1 VLNGED
7 LMQMNTILQAAPDSA
22 GTIGT
27 ATAKSLAPGT
37 VLVPAINLALATDTL
52 QLAGMLAAG
61 SRFAVSNQEHDAIQ
75 SQPRVVV
82 LGVVEVPSDQ
92 PLTTGLDLARSYRA
106 LLDFLP
112 SQVEVGGRQVR
123 VEHLVKVARDI
134 PSAVHGA
141 VAEEHAGLVLFHW
154 KGYAREPKRYVYG
167 RTLDAILK
175 QPPCNVLLVRPEGW
189 RDASRVLLPVRGGPS
204 AEQAL
209 DLALIM
215 SKHLHLPLTVLHN
228 VQPTPPNSDASS
240 EGATAPSEAL
250 DEEPYVVFG
259 EYLETARSLNSVPIT
274 VVQTA
279 GSDAAA
285 TLLEKAQEHDL
296 VIMGMAAPASQ
307 PDKAVEAQSPKSKV
321 QSLKSQFESLKSK
334 VQRGRAGETQNS
346 KLKTQNYIPLPLV
359 VAQKKGPPLMVL
371 RTAAPLDLHSY
382 VRKAR
387 TRRARKGWSDLPFE
401 QWFVENT
408 YHGDEFRDGDEFMR
422 LKRAS
427 GLTISVALLTSNDAR
442 HIYSILTGLRRVL
455 NEMHPIADQIA
466 VIDAGSTDGTVDIAR
481 SLGVEV
487 YSAEEILPEQGHL
500 YGRGESWW
508 KSLAV
513 LRGDITVWL
522 DPRAQRFHPTTAMSL
537 AGPLLRVPS
546 LHFVKAFAPSRYE
559 ATGGKHRPE
568 LDLAAATEEHLAYDI
583 NWGGSML
590 PKRDQAG
597 LPGSKVRV
605 QALKP
610 EDLMA
615 LDASQVA
622 MLPPQTIMQVFHPS
636 LAGVMSPFSRDMAGR
651 RAAMLSVPVFTG
663 ESLDIGILLS
673 VASEYG
679 TRSLAQVELQHAR
692 PAPPPQPGR
701 RSAIEILQVL
711 NRRLQDA
718 EMRRCAASL
727 AERLQKEVEGPG
739 SVTPDDPRA
748 FEVRALGPIER
759 PAMRTILNAAADVSA

>member
-1 VLNGED
+1 MGS
-7 LMQMNTILQAAPDSA
+7 AA
-22 GTIGT
+22 
-27 ATAKSLAPGT
+27 AKSLAPGT
-37 VLVPAINLALATDTL
+37 VLVPAINLAVMTDTL
-52 QLAGMLAAG
+52 KLAGMLAAG
-61 SRFAVSNQEHDAIQ
+61 SHFALSDQVYEAIRA
-75 SQPRVVV
+75 QPRVVV
-82 LGVVEVPSDQ
+82 LGVVEVPPDQ
-92 PLTTGLDLARSYRA
+92 PLSTGLDLARSYRA

-112 SQVEVGGRQVR
+112 SHVEVSGRQVR

-141 VAEEHAGLVLFHW
+141 VAEEHAGLLLFHW
-154 KGYAREPKRYVYG
+154 KGYAREPKRHTYG

-175 QPPCNVLLVRPEGW
+175 QPPCDVLLVRPEGW
-189 RDASRVLLPVRGGPS
+189 RDAGRVLLPVRGGPS
-204 AEQAL
+204 AEHAL

-215 SKHLHLPLTVLHN
+215 SEHLHLPLTVLHN
-228 VQPTPPNSDASS
+228 VQPAPNSNATPSDV
-240 EGATAPSEAL
+240 TAPPTEAL
-250 DEEPYVVFG
+250 EEEPYVIFG
-259 EYLETARSLNSVPIT
+259 EYLEAARSLHSVPIT

-285 TLLEKAQEHDL
+285 SLLEKAHEHDL
-296 VIMGMAAPASQ
+296 VIMGMAAPSSQ
-307 PDKAVEAQSPKSKV
+307 PDKYEEAKSPKSRV

-334 VQRGRAGETQNS
+334 VQRTKPDETQNS
-346 KLKTQNYIPLPLV
+346 KLKTQNSKSLPLPLV

-382 VRKAR
+382 VRKR
-387 TRRARKGWSDLPFE
+387 TRRARKGWPDLPFE

-408 YHGDEFRDGDEFMR
+408 YHGDEFRDGDEFIR
-422 LKRAS
+422 LKRES

-466 VIDAGSTDGTVDIAR
+466 VIDTGSTDGTADIAR

-487 YSAEEILPEQGHL
+487 YAADEILPEQGHL
-500 YGRGESWW
+500 YGRGETWW

-546 LHFVKAFAPSRYE
+546 LRFVKAFAPVRYE
-559 ATGGKHRPE
+559 ATGGRHSPE
-568 LDLAAATEEHLAYDI
+568 LDLATVEGGDQRDI

-622 MLPPQTIMQVFHPS
+622 ALPPQTIMQVFCPS
-636 LAGVMSPFSRDMAGR
+636 LAGVMAPFSRDMAGR

-663 ESLDIGILLS
+663 ENPDIGILLS
-673 VASEYG
+673 VAAEYG

-692 PAPPPQPGR
+692 PAPPPQPGLHG
-701 RSAIEILQVL
+701 AIEILQVL
-711 NRRLQDA
+711 TLRLQDTH
-718 EMRRCAASL
+718 MRRCAASL
-727 AERLQKEVEGPG
+727 AERLQREVEGPG
-739 SVTPDDPRA
+739 NVTPDDPRV
-748 FEVRALGPIER
+748 FEVRALGPMER
-759 PAMRTILNAAADVSA
+759 PPMRTVLNVAADVSA

>member
-1 VLNGED
+1 
-7 LMQMNTILQAAPDSA
+7 MNTVIQTAPDNA
-22 GTIGT
+22 ATMGT
-27 ATAKSLAPGT
+27 AAAKSLAPGT
-37 VLVPAINLALATDTL
+37 VLVPAINLAVATDTL
-52 QLAGMLAAG
+52 QLAGMFAAG
-61 SRFAVSNQEHDAIQ
+61 SPFALSNQEHEAI
-75 SQPRVVV
+75 QPRVVV
-82 LGVVEVPSDQ
+82 LGVVEVPADQ
-92 PLTTGLDLARSYRA
+92 PLSTGLDLARSYRA

-112 SQVEVGGRQVR
+112 SQVEVGSRQVR

-134 PSAVHGA
+134 PSAVQAA

-154 KGYAREPKRYVYG
+154 KGYAREPKRYTYG
-167 RTLDAILK
+167 RILDAILR

-215 SKHLHLPLTVLHN
+215 SERLHLPLTVLHN
-228 VQPTPPNSDASS
+228 VQPAPKSD
-240 EGATAPSEAL
+240 APSEVTPPPAESL

-259 EYLETARSLNSVPIT
+259 EYLEAMRSLSSVSIT

-285 TLLEKAQEHDL
+285 TLLEKAQEQDL
-296 VIMGMAAPASQ
+296 VIMGMAVPSSQ
-307 PDKAVEAQSPKSKV
+307 PEKDAEANIPGPKSTV
-321 QSLKSQFESLKSK
+321 ANLKSQFESLKSK
-334 VQRGRAGETQNS
+334 VQRSKPDETQNHALERSEGS
-346 KLKTQNYIPLPLV
+346 KLKAQNAVPLPLV

-382 VRKAR
+382 VRKR
-387 TRRARKGWSDLPFE
+387 TRPARKGWSDLPFE

-422 LKRAS
+422 LKRES

-487 YSAEEILPEQGHL
+487 YTSDGILPEQGHL

-559 ATGGKHRPE
+559 ANGGKHRPE
-568 LDLAAATEEHLAYDI
+568 LDLTTAKEEHLAHDI
-583 NWGGSML
+583 NWGSSML

-615 LDASQVA
+615 LDVTQVA
-622 MLPPQTIMQVFHPS
+622 ALPPQTIMQVFCPP
-636 LAGVMSPFSRDMAGR
+636 LAGVMAPFSRDMAGR
-651 RAAMLSVPVFTG
+651 RAAMLSVPVLTG
-663 ESLDIGILLS
+663 ENPDIGILLS
-673 VASEYG
+673 VAAEYG

-692 PAPPPQPGR
+692 PVPPPPPGR

-711 NRRLQDA
+711 TLRLQDTH
-718 EMRRCAASL
+718 MRQCAASL
-727 AERLQKEVEGPG
+727 AERLQREVEGPG
-739 SVTPDDPRA
+739 SIAPDDPPA
-748 FEVRALGPIER
+748 FEVRALGPLER
-759 PAMRTILNAAADVSA
+759 PPMRTVLNAAADVSA

>member
-1 VLNGED
+1 
-7 LMQMNTILQAAPDSA
+7 MNSVIQAAPDSA
-22 GTIGT
+22 GIMGS
-27 ATAKSLAPGT
+27 AEARSLAPGT
-37 VLVPAINLALATDTL
+37 VLVPAINLAVATDTL

-61 SRFAVSNQEHDAIQ
+61 SRFAVSDQEEDSSQ

-82 LGVVEVPSDQ
+82 LGVVEVPPDQ

-106 LLDFLP
+106 MLDFLP
-112 SQVEVGGRQVR
+112 SQVEVGSTQVR
-123 VEHLVKVARDI
+123 VEHLVKVARHL
-134 PSAVHGA
+134 PSAVQGA

-154 KGYAREPKRYVYG
+154 KGYAREPKRHTYG
-167 RTLDAILK
+167 RILDAILK

-204 AEQAL
+204 AERAL

-215 SKHLHLPLTVLHN
+215 SEQLHLPLTVLHN
-228 VQPTPPNSDASS
+228 VQPAPNSDALSVDTTPPAES
-240 EGATAPSEAL
+240 L
-250 DEEPYVVFG
+250 NEEPYVVFG
-259 EYLETARSLNSVPIT
+259 EYLEAARSANAVPIT

-296 VIMGMAAPASQ
+296 VIMGMAAPSLE
-307 PDKAVEAQSPKSKV
+307 PEKDVEAQSPKSKV
-321 QSLKSQFESLKSK
+321 QNLKSQFENLRSK
-334 VQRGRAGETQNS
+334 VQRAKTQETQNS
-346 KLKTQNYIPLPLV
+346 KLKTQNSIPLPLV

-408 YHGDEFRDGDEFMR
+408 YHSDEFRDGDEFMR

-455 NEMHPIADQIA
+455 NEMHPVADQIA
-466 VIDAGSTDGTVDIAR
+466 VIDAGSTDGTVDIAG

-487 YSAEEILPEQGHL
+487 YAADEILPDQGHL

-513 LRGDITVWL
+513 LRGDIMVWL

-546 LHFVKAFAPSRYE
+546 LHLVKAFAPSRYE

-568 LDLAAATEEHLAYDI
+568 LDLTAAKEEHLAYDI

-590 PKRDQAG
+590 PKRDHAS

-610 EDLMA
+610 EDLLA

-622 MLPPQTIMQVFHPS
+622 ALPPQTIMQVFCPS

-663 ESLDIGILLS
+663 ENPDIGILLS
-673 VASEYG
+673 VAAEYG
-679 TRSLAQVELQHAR
+679 TRSLAQIELQHAR

-701 RSAIEILQVL
+701 RGAIEILQVL
-711 NRRLQDA
+711 TRHLQDKD
-718 EMRRCAASL
+718 MRQYAASL
-727 AERLQKEVEGPG
+727 AERLQREVESQSSAG
-739 SVTPDDPRA
+739 PDDPRA
-748 FEVRALGPIER
+748 FEVRALVPIER
-759 PAMRTILNAAADVSA
+759 PAMRTVLNPAADVSA